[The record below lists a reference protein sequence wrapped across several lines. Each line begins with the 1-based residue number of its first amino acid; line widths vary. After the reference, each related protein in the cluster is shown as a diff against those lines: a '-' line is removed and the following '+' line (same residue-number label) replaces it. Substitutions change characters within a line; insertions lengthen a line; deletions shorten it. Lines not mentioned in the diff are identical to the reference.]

1 MKNKNENRMTVKEA
15 AELMGVSELF
25 IRFGIRNGTLPIG
38 YAIKMSSKWTFYI
51 QRNKFEAFMRGEEIC
66 G

>member
-15 AELMGVSELF
+15 AARMGVSELF

-51 QRNKFEAFMRGEEIC
+51 NKTMFEAFMKGE
-66 G
+66 GGVS

>member
-1 MKNKNENRMTVKEA
+1 MKNKCENRMTVKEA
-15 AELMGVSELF
+15 AERMGVSELF

-38 YAIKMSSKWTFYI
+38 CAIKMSSKWTFYI
-51 QRNKFEAFMRGEEIC
+51 QRDRFEAYMKGAYAN